1 MTAFMIDW
9 ITARVPCFHPLP
21 ITGGRVMKITPEGEI
36 EWQVESRL
44 PVMGSHESN
53 LMIRTYGVQDDQCG
67 GRRGVILE
75 VSGNPTKFLQGHNL
89 FGGFMSP
96 GPLLELLLYR
106 LCEVLA
112 SLQPTDLDLQRWRN
126 GHFELLRVDIN
137 RMFGLGSRERVRA
150 WLQGAEHSAYMR
162 HRGRGTLVRNGTL
175 YFGQGSKRWSA
186 KFYGKGDE
194 LEGGKG
200 HGLHQGVQAQAPEL
214 ISWVDDKLRFEV
226 MLRSKEIKKRN
237 LRWAFEWSDTTG
249 AEILKGIAEGI
260 QMSDQKTLPT
270 TAISNLPKR
279 LIPVYHLWQQGHDI
293 RAMYAPRTFYRYRK
307 ELLPHG
313 IDIGIRQPHEDR
325 SNVVPLIRVIEAIPV
340 GPPEWAYGTPLLV
353 GPADLLEARRRFQE
367 RRAVNS

>member
-1 MTAFMIDW
+1 MIDW

-21 ITGGRVMKITPEGEI
+21 ITGGRVMKVSPTGEI

-44 PVMGSHESN
+44 PVTGSHDSN
-53 LMIRTYGVQDDQCG
+53 LMVRTYGVIDDACG
-67 GRRGVILE
+67 ERHGVILE
-75 VSGNPTKFLQGHNL
+75 LSGNPTKFLQGHNL
-89 FGGFMSP
+89 FGGFMAP

-106 LCEVLA
+106 LCEILA
-112 SLQPTDLDLQRWRN
+112 ALQPTALDLQRWRN
-126 GHFELLRVDIN
+126 GHFELLRVDVN
-137 RMFGLGSRERVRA
+137 RMFGLGSRDRVRA

-162 HRGRGTLVRNGTL
+162 HRGRGTLVKNGTL

-194 LEGGKG
+194 LEAGKG
-200 HGLHQGVQAQAPEL
+200 HGLP
-214 ISWVDDKLRFEV
+214 ISLHDEPKLTAWADDKLRFEV
-226 MLRSKEIKKRN
+226 MLRSKEIKKRD
-237 LRWAFEWSDTTG
+237 LRWAFNWSDTTG

-279 LIPVYHLWQQGHDI
+279 LVPVYHLWQQGHDI
-293 RAMYAPRTFYRYRK
+293 RAMYPKPTFYRYRK

-313 IDIGIRQPHEDR
+313 IDIGVRQPYDHADR

-340 GPPEWAYGTPLLV
+340 GPPAWAYGTPLLV
-353 GPADLLEARRRFQE
+353 GPADLVEARRRFQE
-367 RRAVNS
+367 LKVVNY